1 MAIISFALTTKEF
14 LSGKKTVTR
23 RDWDDHHY
31 LRWCAWY
38 DAGKRTHQ
46 AWDKV
51 PYAGGKRIGT
61 FELTCR
67 PYRETLATM
76 PIGDL
81 EAEGGMCKS
90 REEFCALIGMGPED
104 VVTVIRF
111 KKINDVHT

>member
-14 LSGKKTVTR
+14 LSGRKTVTR
-23 RDWDDHHY
+23 RDWDVFHY
-31 LRWCAWY
+31 LRWCEWY
-38 DAGKRTHQ
+38 DAGKRVHQ

-67 PYRETLATM
+67 PYREQLAYM
-76 PIGDL
+76 PFSDM
-81 EAEGGMCKS
+81 EAEGGMCKT
-90 REEFCALIGMGPED
+90 REEFCALIGKSLGD

-111 KKINDVHT
+111 KKVEDAE

>member
-14 LSGKKTVTR
+14 LSGRKTVTR
-23 RDWDDHHY
+23 RAWNYNHFE
-31 LRWCAWY
+31 RWCEWY
-38 DAGKRTHQ
+38 DAGKRVHQ
-46 AWDKV
+46 AWDNV

-67 PYRETLATM
+67 PYQEKLADM
-76 PIGDL
+76 PLSDL

-90 REEFCALIGMGPED
+90 LEEFRALIGKSLGD

-111 KKINDVHT
+111 KKLEDAE